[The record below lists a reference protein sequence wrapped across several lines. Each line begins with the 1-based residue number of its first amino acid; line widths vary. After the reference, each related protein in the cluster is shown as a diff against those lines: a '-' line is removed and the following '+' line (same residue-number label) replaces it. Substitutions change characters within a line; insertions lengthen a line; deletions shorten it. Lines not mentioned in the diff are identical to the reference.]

1 MNSIQN
7 IQQLREFLTVY
18 NTLSERCFNACAR
31 DYTTSTLTKDEGS
44 CVSQCIDKQMLVNRR
59 FMLVFAE
66 QAPKALFKQGEQSPT
81 EAIKSA
87 KPEPTQK
94 LEDSQAA
101 VVEDNKQ

>member
-87 KPEPTQK
+87 KPEQTPASQTTETPTVE
-94 LEDSQAA
+94 ED
-101 VVEDNKQ
+101 K